1 MFLLP
6 ILMASR
12 SATSSPGSAYGRMLS
27 GLPGGLIPDPS
38 GQVPAPASLSA
49 RQAKEVGLLTSG
61 TYGPRSTISSA
72 STALSLSLANRL
84 RARTD
89 STGST
94 LYTLTWKERAT
105 PAGRLIPVLRASV
118 RRTSV
123 SECTGWPT
131 PAARDFRSESATE
144 EYHAGRAEQTRGKP
158 LPWVAHQ
165 LAGWPT
171 PRAVDGEKNS
181 RTMEG
186 AMREMERGKLCC
198 LPGIAAI
205 TGPARLTATGE
216 MLGQI
221 VALSGWP
228 TPLCSN
234 ENQSRTSTP
243 QAYSR
248 RQHARKGCSTDL
260 ALVAQ
265 DFAASD
271 THNPARLTATG
282 EMLTG
287 SSAGMESGGQLA
299 PAHSRWLMGLPR
311 AWDEC
316 AMRVCLKSR
325 RK

>member
-49 RQAKEVGLLTSG
+49 RQAKEAGLLTSG

-105 PAGRLIPVLRASV
+105 PAGRLIPALRASV

-123 SECTGWPT
+123 SKCN
-131 PAARDFRSESATE
+131 
-144 EYHAGRAEQTRGKP
+144 
-158 LPWVAHQ
+158 
-165 LAGWPT
+165 GWPT
-171 PRAVDGEKNS
+171 PRAVDGAKNS

-186 AMREMERGKLCC
+186 AMREMERGKICC

-205 TGPARLTATGE
+205 TGP
-216 MLGQI
+216 
-221 VALSGWP
+221 P
-228 TPLCSN
+228 
-234 ENQSRTSTP
+234 
-243 QAYSR
+243 
-248 RQHARKGCSTDL
+248 
-260 ALVAQ
+260 
-265 DFAASD
+265 
-271 THNPARLTATG
+271 RLTATG